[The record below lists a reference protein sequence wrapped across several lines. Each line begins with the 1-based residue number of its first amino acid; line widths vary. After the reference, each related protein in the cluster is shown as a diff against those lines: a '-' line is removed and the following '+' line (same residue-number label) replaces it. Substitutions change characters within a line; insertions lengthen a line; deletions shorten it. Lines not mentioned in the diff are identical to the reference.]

1 MDFFDA
7 VRPLNQLLCEMH
19 GPTDNI
25 ARTMSRLV
33 PFPDGVPSLP
43 DADLLDLNVLVESD
57 VCTGRGDAAVV
68 EARARYATSHRVAQV
83 FDFYERG
90 LERAGAVPAP
100 VSTGDLSESPADLA
114 MVLADGRTRF
124 DVSVTVASG
133 YRIVKVLVRYDRF
146 DPGPIFD
153 RFAHWH
159 SGKAPIDTDQP
170 TAVEISTFASGRR
183 PETLVLYRTDY
194 ECPATPWSIR
204 RAMVESRIDELGWT
218 YNEPREGIMFIHV
231 DGFDTETHVLG
242 DEHGSNVTFVGEF
255 QLR

>member
-1 MDFFDA
+1 
-7 VRPLNQLLCEMH
+7 MH

-33 PFPDGVPSLP
+33 PFDEGIASLP
-43 DADLLDLNVLVESD
+43 DADLLDLNVLVVSD
-57 VCTGRGDAAVV
+57 VCTGRSDTAVV
-68 EARARYATSHRVAQV
+68 EARARYATSYRVPLV
-83 FDFYERG
+83 FDFYEQEF
-90 LERAGAVPAP
+90 ERVGAVPAP
-100 VSTGDLSESPADLA
+100 ASLTDLADSPADFT
-114 MVLADGRTRF
+114 MILADGHTRF
-124 DVSVTVASG
+124 EVSVTPAAG
-133 YRIVKVLVRYDRF
+133 YRIVKVLVRYDGF
-146 DPGPIFD
+146 DPRPIFD

-159 SGKAPIDTDQP
+159 SGRAPIDADQP

-194 ECPATPWSIR
+194 ECPGTPWSTR